1 MLGCA
6 NGFSTTAAGKVS
18 QMAQGSTD
26 LKLQGNEYFRKWRVL
41 SSDFVWC
48 IDLYVWFS
56 IFNLLFNCFRSKVLY
71 MTNVAMLFSKGQFKV
86 IGRCC
91 WTGGVLIDTTP
102 KCWLNEQDGVDLI
115 DPSVSNTVYWMSFT
129 LFQLKKIIYRFWKVL
144 KKRTIAGN
152 CAKPFVCLI
161 HCIFYVDVLLILSSF
176 CIVITLFWYEQMA
189 TKRFI
194 QIFNSRFK
202 SDS

>member
-1 MLGCA
+1 M
-6 NGFSTTAAGKVS
+6 
-18 QMAQGSTD
+18 
-26 LKLQGNEYFRKWRVL
+26 
-41 SSDFVWC
+41 
-48 IDLYVWFS
+48 WFS

-71 MTNVAMLFSKGQFKV
+71 MTNVAMLFSKGQFNV
-86 IGRCC
+86 SGRCC

-102 KCWLNEQDGVDLI
+102 MCWLNEQDGVDLI

-129 LFQLKKIIYRFWKVL
+129 LFQLKKSFTGFRKCS
-144 KKRTIAGN
+144 KREQLLAIARNLLYGN
-152 CAKPFVCLI
+152 VCLI